1 VTRLVELDEE
11 EASLVV
17 QAISL
22 ARGEDDFTPE
32 EQAKLK
38 GVVEK
43 IAGSSLPEGT
53 TDGTEE
59 GD

>member
-1 VTRLVELDEE
+1 MGLVDLDEE
-11 EASLVV
+11 EAALVV
-17 QAISL
+17 QALSL
-22 ARGEDDFTPE
+22 VRSEDDFTPE

-43 IAGSSLPEGT
+43 IAGSSPPEGT
-53 TDGTEE
+53 TDGAEE